1 MKSRMNTRKSIRRG
15 FTLLELLLV
24 LIILVVIAGF
34 GIRAVQGTLDGAKK
48 KQAKIMLGILST
60 SLKEYQL
67 EVGNLPSALEA
78 LHTQPADITDASL
91 WVMKLD
97 KEVPKDPWEK
107 PYDYKPNGTS
117 FDLRSVGPD
126 GQSGTADDITP

>member
-1 MKSRMNTRKSIRRG
+1 MKRRMNSRKSIRHG
-15 FTLLELLLV
+15 FTLMELLLV

-34 GIRAVQGTLDGAKK
+34 SIRAVQGTLEGAKK

-78 LHTQPADITDASL
+78 LHTQPSDITDASL

-97 KEVPKDPWEK
+97 KEIPKDPWGK

>member
-1 MKSRMNTRKSIRRG
+1 MKRRMNTRKSIRRG

-67 EVGNLPSALEA
+67 EVGNLPSTLEA
-78 LHTQPADITDASL
+78 LHSQPADITDPSL

-97 KEVPKDPWEK
+97 KPVPKDPWDK
-107 PYDYKPNGTS
+107 PYDYKPNGNT

-126 GQSGTADDITP
+126 GQAGSADDITP